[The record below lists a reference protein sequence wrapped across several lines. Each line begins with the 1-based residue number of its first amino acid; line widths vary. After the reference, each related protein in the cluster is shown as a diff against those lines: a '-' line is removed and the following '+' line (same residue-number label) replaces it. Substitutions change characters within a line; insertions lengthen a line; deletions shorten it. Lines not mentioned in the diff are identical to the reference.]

1 MTKTRRKLTQAGL
14 IVLMVLGGLMLWIGN
29 PAIWLWIGSQ
39 TTGSQQGGMGP
50 YVLVAFGIL
59 VSTVIV
65 SLGLARLNRI
75 YQEVTG
81 HVSTVRVRLPWMRSL
96 RGEEDARP
104 EVTVLDFVLV
114 ATAVSAIVTFVFWF
128 FVLAG
133 SSLPGS

>member
-1 MTKTRRKLTQAGL
+1 
-14 IVLMVLGGLMLWIGN
+14 
-29 PAIWLWIGSQ
+29 
-39 TTGSQQGGMGP
+39 
-50 YVLVAFGIL
+50 
-59 VSTVIV
+59 VIV
-65 SLGLARLNRI
+65 SIGLARLNRI
-75 YQEVTG
+75 YQSVTG

-114 ATAVSAIVTFVFWF
+114 STAVSAVVTFLFWF